1 MGMGGQGAA
10 KSGRKKRGR
19 NRSFESRSG
28 RNREQLLNANISQSK
43 PLIFL
48 TRSGIFYGWWRCW
61 MPVTSPTMVAI
72 VPVILDFTKNKT
84 SG

>member
-1 MGMGGQGAA
+1 MGMGEQGEA
-10 KSGRKKRGR
+10 KCKGKRRGR

-28 RNREQLLNANISQSK
+28 RYRAQLLNANISQSK

-61 MPVTSPTMVAI
+61 RPVTSPTMVTILA
-72 VPVILDFTKNKT
+72 VILDFTKI
-84 SG
+84 